1 MAKRT
6 LVVVNPMSQGGAGRR
21 RFERHEGRLRDALGE
36 VEVEWTRGPRD
47 AERIAREGVRA
58 GVERVVVAGGDG
70 TVSEVV
76 TGLLAAG
83 LGGYAELAVVPLGT
97 GADLLRTLGIPR
109 DPEAAIAAIRD
120 GKPRRVDAGRVR
132 YRRPEGGEAT
142 AYFLNTASLGI
153 VGLITALVNEAPKQ
167 LGGRV
172 SFIIGTV
179 RGVLRYRQPTVRLR
193 VDGELVHDGSLT
205 FATAANGRYFG
216 GGMYVAPDAEPDDG
230 LLDFVLV
237 SEFSRGKL
245 LRHLPGFYRGTH
257 VGVPGVRIQ
266 RGRVL
271 EAEAP
276 GARVWIDVD
285 GEPLGVLPARF
296 EIVPGAISFLGAGS

>member
-1 MAKRT
+1 MPART
-6 LVVVNPMSQGGAGRR
+6 LVVVNPMSQGGAGRG
-21 RFERHEGRLRDALGE
+21 RFERYAGRLREALGE
-36 VEVEWTRGPRD
+36 LEVEWTRGPRD
-47 AERIAREGVRA
+47 AERIAREGVRV

-70 TVSEVV
+70 TISEVV
-76 TGLLAAG
+76 TGPLEAG

-97 GADLLRTLGIPR
+97 GADLLRTLDIPR

-120 GKPRRVDAGRVR
+120 GKPRRIDAGRVS
-132 YRRPEGGEAT
+132 YRRPDGGEAT
-142 AYFLNTASLGI
+142 SYFLNTASLGV

-172 SFIIGTV
+172 SFMIGTV
-179 RGVLRYRQPTVRLR
+179 RGVLRYGQPPVRLR
-193 VDGELVHDGSLT
+193 VDGELVHDGPLT

-216 GGMYVAPDAEPDDG
+216 GGMYVAPDARPDDG
-230 LLDFVLV
+230 LFDFVVVTAL
-237 SEFSRGKL
+237 SRWQL
-245 LRHLPGFYRGTH
+245 LTHLPGFYRGTH

-271 EAEAP
+271 EAEAE
-276 GARVWIDVD
+276 GERVWIDVD

-296 EIVPGAISFLGAGS
+296 EIVPGAISLVS

>member
-6 LVVVNPMSQGGAGRR
+6 LVVVNPRSQGGAGRR
-21 RFERHEGRLRDALGE
+21 RFVRHEGRLRDALGE

-76 TGLLAAG
+76 TGLLEAG

-153 VGLITALVNEAPKQ
+153 VGLITALV
-167 LGGRV
+167 
-172 SFIIGTV
+172 IIGTV

>member
-1 MAKRT
+1 MAGRT
-6 LVVVNPMSQGGAGRR
+6 LVVVNPVSQGGAGRR
-21 RFERHEGRLRDALGE
+21 RFERLEGRLRDALGE
-36 VEVEWTRGPRD
+36 LEVEWTRGPRD
-47 AERIAREGVRA
+47 AERIAREGVRS
-58 GVERVVVAGGDG
+58 GVGRVVVAGGDG

-76 TGLLAAG
+76 TGLLEAD

-132 YRRPEGGEAT
+132 YQRPDGGEAT
-142 AYFLNTASLGI
+142 SCFLNTASLGV

-172 SFIIGTV
+172 SFLIGAV
-179 RGVLRYRQPTVRLR
+179 RGVLRYRQPPVRLR
-193 VDGELVHDGSLT
+193 VDGELVHDGPLT

-216 GGMYVAPDAEPDDG
+216 GGMYVAPGAEPDDG
-230 LLDFVLV
+230 LFDVVVVPGL
-237 SEFSRGKL
+237 SRGKL
-245 LRHLPGFYRGTH
+245 LRQLPGFYRGTH
-257 VGVPGVRIQ
+257 VGVSGVRVQ

-271 EAEAP
+271 EAESP
-276 GARVWIDVD
+276 GERVWIDVD

-296 EIVPGAISFLGAGS
+296 EIVPGAISFVGAGS